1 MSTLISFAPSQEISI
16 KIELSGKTAI
26 VTGSTKGIGKGI
38 AEGLAAAGATVIV
51 TGRSEDQ
58 VTSLVKKLGG
68 GARGHVVDLGTVEGC
83 KALIKAEPR
92 CDVLVNNVGIFPQ
105 GDFFETSDET
115 WQSLWDVNVMSA
127 VRLSRAY
134 MPAMKQA
141 GWGRVVFLSSESA
154 VNIPADMIHYG
165 VSKTALLALS
175 RGLAKAVA
183 GTGVTVNAVLPGPT
197 LSDGFTDMFKQE
209 LEQGANLEE
218 LGVKFVKANRPTSII
233 QRAASV
239 EEVSNMVVY
248 VCSPLS
254 SATTGAALRV
264 DGGVVETPF

>member
-1 MSTLISFAPSQEISI
+1 MQIDLH
-16 KIELSGKTAI
+16 GKTAI

-38 AEGLAAAGATVIV
+38 AQGLTAAGATVVI
-51 TGRSEDQ
+51 TGRNQQQ
-58 VTSLVKKLGG
+58 VDGLIAELGG
-68 GARGHVVDLGTVEGC
+68 DARGYAFDLATDAGC
-83 KALIKAEPR
+83 KALLKAEPQ
-92 CDVLVNNVGIFPQ
+92 CDILVNNVGIFPG
-105 GDFFETSDET
+105 GDFFETDDEL
-115 WQSLWDVNVMSA
+115 WQKIWDVNVMSG

-134 MPAMKQA
+134 MPQMIKSA
-141 GWGRVVFLSSESA
+141 WGRVVFLSSESA
-154 VNIPADMIHYG
+154 INIPADMIHYG

-175 RGLAKAVA
+175 RGLAKSAA

-197 LSDGFTDMFKQE
+197 LSDGFADNVKQRLAE
-209 LEQGANLEE
+209 GEKLED
-218 LGVKFVKANRPTSII
+218 LGVEFVKANRPSSVI

-254 SATTGAALRV
+254 SATSGAALRV

>member
-1 MSTLISFAPSQEISI
+1 M
-16 KIELSGKTAI
+16 KIELNGKTAI

-38 AEGLAAAGATVIV
+38 AEGLAAAGATVVV
-51 TGRSEDQ
+51 TGRSAEL
-58 VTSLVKKLGG
+58 VHSLVKALGNQ
-68 GARGHVVDLGTVEGC
+68 ARGHVVDLGTAEGC
-83 KALIKAEPR
+83 QTLLKAEPS
-92 CDVLVNNVGIFPQ
+92 CDILVNNVGIFPG
-105 GDFFETSDET
+105 GDFFTTEDQV
-115 WQSLWDVNVMSA
+115 WQEIWDINVMSA

-134 MPAMKQA
+134 MPQMITSH
-141 GWGRVVFLSSESA
+141 WGRVVFLSSESA
-154 VNIPADMIHYG
+154 INIPVDMIHYG

-175 RGLAKAVA
+175 RGLAKAAA
-183 GTGVTVNAVLPGPT
+183 GSGVTVNAVLPGPT
-197 LSDGFTDMFKQE
+197 LSDGFAHFFQEE

-218 LGVKFVKANRPTSII
+218 LSVDFVESNRPTSII

>member
-1 MSTLISFAPSQEISI
+1 M
-16 KIELSGKTAI
+16 KIDLSGKTAI

-38 AEGLAAAGATVIV
+38 AQGLDAAGAAVVI
-51 TGRSEDQ
+51 TGRSEEQ
-58 VTSLVKKLGG
+58 VSSLVKSLGPQ
-68 GARGHVVDLGTVEGC
+68 ARGHVVDLSTAEGC
-83 KALIKAEPR
+83 KTLLNAEPS
-92 CDVLVNNVGIFPQ
+92 CDILINNAGIFPG
-105 GDFFETSDET
+105 GDFFATGDEV
-115 WQSLWDVNVMSA
+115 WQNIWDINVMSA

-134 MPAMKQA
+134 LPQMIKSQ
-141 GWGRVVFLSSESA
+141 WGRVVFLSSESA

-175 RGLAKAVA
+175 RGLAKAAA

-197 LSDGFTDMFKQE
+197 LSDGFAAFFEEQ
-209 LEQGANLEE
+209 LAQGADLNE
-218 LGVKFVKANRPTSII
+218 LGVEFVKENRPTSLI

-248 VCSPLS
+248 VSSPLS

>member
-1 MSTLISFAPSQEISI
+1 M
-16 KIELSGKTAI
+16 KIDLSGKTAI

-38 AEGLAAAGATVIV
+38 AQGLAKAGARVVI
-51 TGRSEDQ
+51 TGRHQQQ
-58 VTSLVKKLGG
+58 VDELVKELGN
-68 GARGHVVDLGTVEGC
+68 GARGHALDLGTADGC
-83 KALIKAEPR
+83 SALLNAEPQ
-92 CDVLVNNVGIFPQ
+92 CDILVNNVGIFPG
-105 GDFFETSDET
+105 GDFFETDDAL
-115 WQSLWDVNVMSA
+115 WQNIWDINVMSA

-134 MPAMKQA
+134 MPKMIQS

-154 VNIPADMIHYG
+154 INIPADMIHYG

-175 RGLAKAVA
+175 RGLAKAAA

-197 LSDGFTDMFKQE
+197 LSDGFAEMFKQE
-209 LEQGANLEE
+209 VANGAKLED
-218 LGVKFVKANRPTSII
+218 LGVEFVKANRPTSVI

-239 EEVSNMVVY
+239 EEVSNMVTY

-254 SATTGAALRV
+254 SATSGAALRV

>member
-1 MSTLISFAPSQEISI
+1 M
-16 KIELSGKTAI
+16 KIDLSGKTAI

-38 AEGLAAAGATVIV
+38 AQGLAAAGATVVV
-51 TGRSEDQ
+51 TGRTQPQ
-58 VTSLVKKLGG
+58 VDALVKQLGH
-68 GARGHVVDLGTVEGC
+68 GARGHAVDLGTPEGC
-83 KALIKAEPR
+83 KALLKAEPR
-92 CDVLVNNVGIFPQ
+92 CDVLVNNVGIFPG
-105 GDFFETSDET
+105 GDFFDTDDEL
-115 WQSLWDVNVMSA
+115 WQSIWDINVMSA

-134 MPAMKQA
+134 MPQMIDS

-154 VNIPADMIHYG
+154 INIPADMIHYG

-175 RGLAKAVA
+175 RGLAKAAA

-197 LSDGFTDMFKQE
+197 LSDGFADFFKQE
-209 LEQGANLEE
+209 LADGADLEA
-218 LGVKFVKANRPTSII
+218 LGVKFVKANRPTSVI

-254 SATTGAALRV
+254 SATSGAALRV

>member
-1 MSTLISFAPSQEISI
+1 M
-16 KIELSGKTAI
+16 KIELTGKTAI

-58 VTSLVKKLGG
+58 VNSLVKKLGNN
-68 GARGHVVDLGTVEGC
+68 ARGHVVDLGTEEGC
-83 KALIKAEPR
+83 QALINAEPT

-105 GDFFETSDET
+105 GDFFETTDDT
-115 WQSLWDVNVMSA
+115 WQKIWDVNVMSA

-154 VNIPADMIHYG
+154 VNIPPDMIHYG

-197 LSDGFTDMFKQE
+197 LSDGFKEMFKKE
-209 LEQGANLEE
+209 LDQGADLEE
-218 LGVKFVKANRPTSII
+218 LGAKFVKANRPTSVI

-254 SATTGAALRV
+254 SATSGAALRV